1 MGSPGSDS
9 DEAITKDEI
18 QGVEPPQTKGSR
30 SKNAFTELMR
40 PKPKAAPAQDHSP
53 SSFSRGG
60 HPFKDRM
67 GLGAYLADPS
77 SFPSSRVIYHTPDF
91 VVINDLFPK
100 STIHTLLLPRS
111 PKHNLMHPFDALEDA
126 DFRAKVVAE
135 TGKLKALVAS
145 ELRRRLGH
153 NSRAD
158 AARQAVLDGDDFDQ
172 GVELDP
178 ADGLPRGRD
187 WSRRSSSASTP
198 SRACPTC
205 TSTSCRATCTRP
217 RSSTASTTTPSTRP
231 SSSTWPTSRWAWTT
245 RGGRPRRPGIC
256 TGTCGAGG
264 VGGISGTASSSSRTI
279 WKRSSRNGVGN
290 SVSQ

>member
-1 MGSPGSDS
+1 MHP
-9 DEAITKDEI
+9 K
-18 QGVEPPQTKGSR
+18 V
-30 SKNAFTELMR
+30 TELMR

-135 TGKLKALVAS
+135 TGRLKPSMSHLHVHVLSRDMHSPKVKHRKHYNSFNTPFLVDVADFP
-145 ELRRRLGH
+145 LG
-153 NSRAD
+153 
-158 AARQAVLDGDDFDQ
+158 LDD
-172 GVELDP
+172 
-178 ADGLPRGRD
+178 
-187 WSRRSSSASTP
+187 
-198 SRACPTC
+198 
-205 TSTSCRATCTRP
+205 
-217 RSSTASTTTPSTRP
+217 
-231 SSSTWPTSRWAWTT
+231 
-245 RGGRPRRPGIC
+245 PRRQTKEAGYLHRDLRC
-256 TGTCGAGG
+256 WRCG
-264 VGGISGTASSSSRTI
+264 
-279 WKRSSRNGVGN
+279 RNFGN
-290 SVSQ
+290 RFKQLKDHLEEEFDEWSQE

>member
-9 DEAITKDEI
+9 EEAITKDEI

-40 PKPKAAPAQDHSP
+40 PKPKAPPAQDPSP
-53 SSFSRGG
+53 PSFSRGG

-67 GLGAYLADPS
+67 GLGTYLADPS

-135 TGKLKALVAS
+135 TEKLKALVAG

-158 AARQAVLDGDDFDQ
+158 AARQAVLDGDDQ
-172 GVELDP
+172 AASGAELDP

-187 WSRRSSSASTP
+187 WSREVVAGVHAKPSMSHLHVHVLSRDMHSPKTKHRKHYNSFNTP
-198 SRACPTC
+198 FLVDVADFPLGLDDARRQTKGGEYLHRDLRCWRCGRNFGNRFKQLKDHLEEEFEEWSRE
-205 TSTSCRATCTRP
+205 
-217 RSSTASTTTPSTRP
+217 
-231 SSSTWPTSRWAWTT
+231 
-245 RGGRPRRPGIC
+245 
-256 TGTCGAGG
+256 
-264 VGGISGTASSSSRTI
+264 
-279 WKRSSRNGVGN
+279 
-290 SVSQ
+290 

>member
-40 PKPKAAPAQDHSP
+40 PKPKATPTQGHSH

-158 AARQAVLDGDDFDQ
+158 AARQAVLDGDDDQ
-172 GVELDP
+172 VAPDVELDP

-187 WSRRSSSASTP
+187 WSREVIVGVHAKPSMSHLHVHVLSRDMHSPKVKHRKHYNSFNTP
-198 SRACPTC
+198 FLVDVADFPL
-205 TSTSCRATCTRP
+205 ALDD
-217 RSSTASTTTPSTRP
+217 
-231 SSSTWPTSRWAWTT
+231 
-245 RGGRPRRPGIC
+245 PRRQTKEAGYLHRDLRC
-256 TGTCGAGG
+256 WRCGRNFGNRFKQLKDHLEEEFEEW
-264 VGGISGTASSSSRTI
+264 SRE
-279 WKRSSRNGVGN
+279 
-290 SVSQ
+290 